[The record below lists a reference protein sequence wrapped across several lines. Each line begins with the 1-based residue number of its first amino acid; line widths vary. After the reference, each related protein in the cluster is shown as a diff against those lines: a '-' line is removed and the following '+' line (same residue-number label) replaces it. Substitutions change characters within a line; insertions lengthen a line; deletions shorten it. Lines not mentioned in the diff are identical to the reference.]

1 MARALARRAVIG
13 GILSAVVTQN
23 LPVAP
28 ASAQNV
34 EEFYKGKTLQINVG
48 FGVGA
53 SYDTYAR
60 VLAEH
65 IGRYIPGNPR
75 TIVVNMEGAG
85 SLRLANWLYNAAPK
99 DGTVIGMTSRA
110 APFAALIGTQGGTNF
125 DPTQSSWIGSANNE
139 VSTCVAW
146 HAAPV
151 RTFDQLRDTELI
163 IGGDGPGADGEQ
175 FARVMNALFGTR
187 IKIVSGYPGG
197 NAINLAVE
205 RGEVQGRCGWSWSG
219 IVAERKQWIDERKVN
234 VLVQFGLN
242 RHPDLPQVPLVLDF
256 AKTEEQKQILQLVLA
271 RQPLGRPFLGPPGIP
286 ADRADALRRAFMA
299 TMTDPQFMAAA
310 QKSKLEINPLSGDD
324 VAALVNEVF
333 TSVSPAAV
341 ARTKEILSK

>member
-1 MARALARRAVIG
+1 MDSGIAPSARSGMTANSSDRERAPKKIMKMSLAQCSAIGAMLAALLAAG
-13 GILSAVVTQN
+13 MT
-23 LPVAP
+23 AP
-28 ASAQNV
+28 STSAQSV

-65 IGRYIPGNPR
+65 IGRYIPGNPK
-75 TIVVNMEGAG
+75 TIVMNMEGAG

-110 APFAALIGTQGGTNF
+110 APFAALVGTQGGTNF
-125 DPTQSSWIGSANNE
+125 DPTKFNWIGSANNE
-139 VSTCVAW
+139 VSTCIAW

-151 RTFDQLRDTELI
+151 KTFDQLRETELI

-175 FARVMNALFGTR
+175 FARVMNALFGTK

-219 IVAERKQWIDERKVN
+219 IVAERRQWIDEHKIN

-242 RHPDLPQVPLVLDF
+242 KHPDLPNVPTILDQ
-256 AKTEEQKQILQLVLA
+256 AKTDEQKQIL
-271 RQPLGRPFLGPPGIP
+271 
-286 ADRADALRRAFMA
+286 
-299 TMTDPQFMAAA
+299 
-310 QKSKLEINPLSGDD
+310 
-324 VAALVNEVF
+324 
-333 TSVSPAAV
+333 
-341 ARTKEILSK
+341 

>member
-1 MARALARRAVIG
+1 MARVLAGRTAIG
-13 GILSAVVTQN
+13 GILSAIVIQI
-23 LPVAP
+23 LPIP
-28 ASAQNV
+28 SASAQSV

-75 TIVVNMEGAG
+75 TMVVNMEGAG

-99 DGTVIGMTSRA
+99 DGTVIGMISRA
-110 APFAALIGTQGGTNF
+110 APLAALIGTQGGTSF
-125 DPTQSSWIGSANNE
+125 DPTQFSWIGSANNE

-146 HAAPV
+146 HTAAV
-151 RTFDQLRDTELI
+151 KTFDQLRDVELI
-163 IGGDGPGADGEQ
+163 IGGDGPSADGEQ
-175 FARVMNALFGTR
+175 FARAMNALFSTR

-242 RHPDLPQVPLVLDF
+242 RHADLPQVPLILDF
-256 AKTEEQKQILQLVLA
+256 AK
-271 RQPLGRPFLGPPGIP
+271 
-286 ADRADALRRAFMA
+286 
-299 TMTDPQFMAAA
+299 
-310 QKSKLEINPLSGDD
+310 
-324 VAALVNEVF
+324 
-333 TSVSPAAV
+333 
-341 ARTKEILSK
+341 

>member
-1 MARALARRAVIG
+1 MRTLVRRAVVG
-13 GILSAVVTQN
+13 GTLCTLTALL
-23 LPVAP
+23 LPSP
-28 ASAQNV
+28 FASAQTV

-65 IGRYIPGNPR
+65 IGRYIPGNPK
-75 TIVVNMEGAG
+75 TIVMNMEGAG

-99 DGTVIGMTSRA
+99 DGTVLGMTSRA

-125 DPTQSSWIGSANNE
+125 DPTQFNWIGSANNE

-151 RTFDQLRDTELI
+151 KTFDQLRETELI
-163 IGGDGPGADGEQ
+163 IGGDGPSADGEQ

-219 IVAERKQWIDERKVN
+219 IVAERKPWIDERKIN

-242 RHPDLPQVPLVLDF
+242 KHADLPQVPLVLDF
-256 AKTEEQKQILQLVLA
+256 AKTDEQKQILQLVLA

-286 ADRADALRRAFMA
+286 ADRADALRKAFMA
-299 TMTDPQFMAAA
+299 TMADPQFMAAA
-310 QKSKLEINPLSGDD
+310 QKSKLEINPLSGAE
-324 VAALVNEVF
+324 VAGLVNGVF

-341 ARTKEILSK
+341 VKTKDILSK

>member
-1 MARALARRAVIG
+1 MLKALARRTMIG
-13 GILSAVVTQN
+13 GLLSAAVTFF
-23 LPVAP
+23 PVP
-28 ASAQNV
+28 SASAQSV

-60 VLAEH
+60 VLADH

-75 TIVVNMEGAG
+75 TLVMNMEGAG

-125 DPTQSSWIGSANNE
+125 DPTQFTWIGSANNE

-146 HAAPV
+146 HTAPV
-151 RTFDQLRDTELI
+151 KTFDQLRETELI
-163 IGGDGPGADGEQ
+163 IGGDGPSADGEQ

-219 IVAERKQWIDERKVN
+219 IVAERKQWIDEHKVN

-256 AKTEEQKQILQLVLA
+256 AKTDEQKQILQLVLA
-271 RQPLGRPFLGPPGIP
+271 RQPLGRPFLAPPGIP
-286 ADRADALRRAFMA
+286 ADRADALRQAFMA
-299 TMTDPQFMAAA
+299 TMADPQFIAAA
-310 QKSKLEINPLSGDD
+310 QKSKLEINPLSGAD
-324 VAALVNEVF
+324 VAALVNGVF
-333 TSVSPAAV
+333 TTVSPAAV
-341 ARTKEILSK
+341 ARTKEILSRN